1 MPARATR
8 NSQSLRDAPSLV
20 LTCPV
25 GACYSLKNPLAN
37 SWRRAETNA
46 ASLSGLH
53 GEAFHGIVQPS
64 MEGGVCGCATRSF
77 PSYQDFHQDSFKLP
91 LPDLVTMSRAMSP
104 VTQSQAR

>member
-1 MPARATR
+1 MR

-20 LTCPV
+20 LTCLD
-25 GACYSLKNPLAN
+25 GAHYSLKNPLTNSTN
-37 SWRRAETNA
+37 SWRLAGTNTA
-46 ASLSGLH
+46 PLSKLH
-53 GEAFHGIVQPS
+53 RQAFHRIVQLS
-64 MEGGVCGCATRSF
+64 KLGGVCGCATRSF